1 MRRLEA
7 RGCLVTPVSPGIDF
21 ESTALRDLLLDLL
34 LQPGVTSS
42 TSGPP
47 VSQMPSQALPPG
59 SKNLSTAGT
68 YAAGG
73 PGLNILCFRT
83 GAGSLTPQLLD
94 ATCRQYSPV
103 RNVLPALRL
112 AFPKN

>member
-42 TSGPP
+42 TSGRP

-68 YAAGG
+68 NAAGG
-73 PGLNILCFRT
+73 PGLNSLCLLA
-83 GAGSLTPQLLD
+83 GPGSLTLSFSIWGTKPLAD
-94 ATCRQYSPV
+94 TTRREWNATFGP
-103 RNVLPALRL
+103 
-112 AFPKN
+112 

>member
-7 RGCLVTPVSPGIDF
+7 RGCLVTPISPGIDF

-34 LQPGVTSS
+34 LQPAVTSS
-42 TSGPP
+42 TSGRP

-59 SKNLSTAGT
+59 SKNLSPAGT

-103 RNVLPALRL
+103 
-112 AFPKN
+112 